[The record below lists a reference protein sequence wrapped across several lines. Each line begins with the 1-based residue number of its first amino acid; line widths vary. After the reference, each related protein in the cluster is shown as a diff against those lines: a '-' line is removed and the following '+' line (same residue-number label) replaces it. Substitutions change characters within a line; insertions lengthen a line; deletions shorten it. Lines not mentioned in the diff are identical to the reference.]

1 MSADI
6 PAGVAAGALS
16 DDELLGAAR
25 RGDAAALET
34 LLVRYQPHLYRFGL
48 RMCGNV
54 DDAGD
59 VAQESLMSMARSV
72 RDFRGDSSVS
82 SWLYTIARRFC
93 IKKRRRSKFAP
104 AHEESLDA
112 PATGAAQHLADPRPN
127 PEQTATNRELATALT
142 HAIDALEPSQREV
155 LVLRDVEGLSAPE
168 VAGILGMSVDAVKS
182 RLHRARVAMRAELAP
197 VLGRPAI
204 TPARRSVVPGC
215 PDTLLATPRR
225 RDRSERV
232 RDDGGTSR
240 AVPSLP
246 RRLRV
251 AEAGP
256 GDLPTV
262 ADAGRAPILGRVRQ
276 SCHPRLP
283 RPALAKP
290 HAHWRRPWGFSP
302 VCELPPVTRLTVSCA
317 ILAIC
322 PRRPSERELHNPSSG
337 SQRVSRERYVGDDEE
352 PSGSATVGTHDWEDK
367 YAGAS
372 TSISRQGGWSNHR
385 RCRIDGGTVDRAS
398 VGVAG

>member
-6 PAGVAAGALS
+6 PARVAVEPQS
-16 DDELLGAAR
+16 DDELLGGAR

-54 DDAGD
+54 EDAGD

-112 PATGAAQHLADPRPN
+112 SATGTAQHLADPRPN
-127 PEQTATNRELATALT
+127 PEQTATNQELALALT

-155 LVLRDVEGLSAPE
+155 LVLRDVEGLSAQQ
-168 VAGILGMSVDAVKS
+168 VATILGMSVDAVKS

-204 TPARRSVVPGC
+204 APPGAALC
-215 PDTLLATPRR
+215 PD
-225 RDRSERV
+225 V
-232 RDDGGTSR
+232 
-240 AVPSLP
+240 
-246 RRLRV
+246 
-251 AEAGP
+251 
-256 GDLPTV
+256 
-262 ADAGRAPILGRVRQ
+262 
-276 SCHPRLP
+276 
-283 RPALAKP
+283 
-290 HAHWRRPWGFSP
+290 
-302 VCELPPVTRLTVSCA
+302 LTVFSQHLEGEIDPSVCA
-317 ILAIC
+317 TMEAHLAQCHHCRDACESLKQVLAIC
-322 PRRPSERELHNPSSG
+322 RQLPTPDVPPSLAVSVKAAIHAFLN
-337 SQRVSRERYVGDDEE
+337 QR
-352 PSGSATVGTHDWEDK
+352 
-367 YAGAS
+367 
-372 TSISRQGGWSNHR
+372 
-385 RCRIDGGTVDRAS
+385 
-398 VGVAG
+398 